1 MALKYALFDLDGTLT
16 DSMPGIADCVI
27 YALGKFG
34 IYPKTREE
42 LYPYIGPPLIYS
54 FMTFH
59 GLSREKAEQAV
70 AYYRERYAEDGWRE
84 NNLFEGVSN
93 LLCSLHRNGVRVIL
107 ATSKPEVFARR
118 ILDHFDLTRYFSFI
132 TGATL
137 DGARSEKADVIA
149 YIQQQ
154 YPDINATNAVMV
166 GDRKYDV
173 EGAHSRGLPA
183 IGVLFGYGNREELEA
198 ARAEYIAK
206 NIAELE
212 EYLTAMIEI

>member
-16 DSMPGIADCVI
+16 DSMPGITNCAI
-27 YALGKFG
+27 YALDKFG
-34 IYPKTREE
+34 ICPKTREE
-42 LYPYIGPPLIYS
+42 LYPYIGPPLVYS
-54 FMTFH
+54 FMHFH
-59 GLSREKAEQAV
+59 GLSREQAEQAV
-70 AYYRERYAEDGWRE
+70 AFYRERYAEEGWRE

-93 LLCSLHRNGVRVIL
+93 LLYSLQREGVRVIL

-118 ILDHFDLTRYFSFI
+118 ILDHFDLTQYFAFV

-154 YPDINATNAVMV
+154 YPEINATNAVMI

-183 IGVLFGYGNREELEA
+183 IGVLFGYGNREELVE

-206 NIAELE
+206 DIVELE
-212 EYLTAMIEI
+212 KLLTAMIEI

>member
-1 MALKYALFDLDGTLT
+1 M
-16 DSMPGIADCVI
+16 
-27 YALGKFG
+27 
-34 IYPKTREE
+34 
-42 LYPYIGPPLIYS
+42 YPYIGPPLVYS
-54 FMTFH
+54 FMHFH

-118 ILDHFDLTRYFSFI
+118 ILDYFDLTQYFTFV
-132 TGATL
+132 TGATM

-183 IGVLFGYGNREELEA
+183 IGVLFGYGTREELEA
-198 ARAEYIAK
+198 AGAECIAK
-206 NIAELE
+206 DVAELE
-212 EYLTAMIEI
+212 ELLTAMTNV

>member
-1 MALKYALFDLDGTLT
+1 MILKYVLFDLDGTLT
-16 DSMPGIADCVI
+16 ASMPGITNCAI
-27 YALGKFG
+27 YALAKFG
-34 IYPKTREE
+34 IVPKTREE
-42 LYPYIGPPLIYS
+42 LLPYIGPPLIYS

-59 GLSREKAEQAV
+59 GLSREQAEQAV

-93 LLCSLHRNGVRVIL
+93 LLCSLQRNGVRVIL

-118 ILDHFDLTRYFSFI
+118 ILDYFDLTQYFTFV
-132 TGATL
+132 TGATM
-137 DGARSEKADVIA
+137 DGARLEKADVIA

-183 IGVLFGYGNREELEA
+183 IGVLFGYGTREELEA

-206 NIAELE
+206 DIAELE
-212 EYLTAMIEI
+212 EHLSAMIEI